1 MRVLVAV
8 AVAIVV
14 SGLVVAPADAAGKP
28 LKVVQLGDSYSAGNG
43 AGSYYGP
50 SGCYRSSRN
59 WGQRYVETLRDR
71 FNVTYLN
78 QACSGNVINDV
89 DGQMEA
95 VGQDTD
101 VVLMTVGGNDL
112 AFSDIVR
119 QCFVIGDRSP
129 SDCREKVDAARAG
142 LPSVQTATIALL
154 RRLKQ
159 RMRDD
164 AHIVFV
170 SYPYLEMNPALTL
183 RGGFL
188 FTDVYAVG
196 REVRGLGDVG
206 DSAQQAAVDAVNAE
220 RGTPVRF
227 LDMVKGHF
235 AGHEP
240 DGRVC
245 CRNPD
250 RWIHEFDTFT
260 PMEWYHYNERG
271 HAELSTLLATR
282 PDIVTG
288 TRQPVTGGA
297 VDIAF
302 VIDTTG
308 SMGSS
313 IDSVKQAATQLV
325 RDVAARTDGAR
336 FAVVDYRD
344 TPERTGEPGDYASKL
359 DLDFSSDAGAVQSAI
374 NGLELGDGGDWPETM
389 FAGLNTAFDL
399 SWRPGVK
406 KLAVVLA
413 DAPALSPDP
422 STGQTASDLV
432 AKSLAID
439 PVEVHAIDVG
449 GARDAELED
458 LTTRTNGAI
467 HRSVPDEAA
476 TEIAAV
482 IDDAL
487 DRPYPWAAGPY
498 VGRPGVP
505 LTLDGSGS
513 YGVRSD
519 LVAWEW
525 DLDND
530 GTFERVET
538 TPLLEHTFVSE
549 YDGLIGLRVRDADG
563 GVSLAT
569 TSVTISR
576 DGDTIPDTRDNC
588 LDAANPGQ
596 EDEDGDGVGNECDPT
611 PGFATEDEPGVDDAL
626 VSAGGPAPGSAIPDP
641 TRGSGV
647 LPGGTSRPL
656 ADVRFGRPR
665 LTRDARRLR
674 LRVSCVRRA
683 GRCRGTVRIRV
694 RGRSV
699 SRAYRLSAGRT
710 RTLTFAVPRAARRT
724 LLRGGRVRFAVR
736 ARTADGARASATF
749 RLRRPGPRE
758 R

>member
-1 MRVLVAV
+1 MKLQPEPLRALVAV
-8 AVAIVV
+8 VMVVVV
-14 SGLVVAPADAAGKP
+14 SGLVAAPADAAGKP

-43 AGSYYGP
+43 GGSYYGP
-50 SGCYRSSRN
+50 SDCYRSSRN

-89 DGQMEA
+89 HGQMEA

-101 VVLMTVGGNDL
+101 VVLMTIGGNDL
-112 AFSDIVR
+112 DFSQIVR

-129 SDCREKVDAARAG
+129 SDCKKKIDAAREGG
-142 LPSVQTATIALL
+142 LPSVETATIALL

-164 AHIVFV
+164 AHIVFA
-170 SYPYLEMNPALTL
+170 SYPYLEVNPELTL

-188 FTDVYAVG
+188 FRDVYAVG
-196 REVRGLGDVG
+196 REVRGLGDLG
-206 DSAQQAAVDAVNAE
+206 DRRQQAAVDAVNAE

-227 LDMVKGHF
+227 LDTVKGHF

-282 PDIVTG
+282 SDIVTG

-313 IDSVKQAATQLV
+313 IDSVKQGATQLV

-336 FAVVDYRD
+336 FALVDYRD

-374 NGLELGDGGDWPETM
+374 NGLELGYGGDWPETM

-406 KLAVVLA
+406 KMAVVLA

-422 STGQTASDLV
+422 ATGQTASDLV

-449 GARDAELED
+449 GARDSELED

-467 HRSVPDEAA
+467 HESAPDEAA
-476 TEIAAV
+476 TAIAAV

-487 DRPYPWAAGPY
+487 DRPYAWAAGPY

-519 LVAWEW
+519 LMAWEW
-525 DLDND
+525 DLDNN
-530 GTFERVET
+530 GTFERVTT
-538 TPLLEHTFVSE
+538 TPLLEHTFASE

-576 DGDTIPDTRDNC
+576 DGDTIPDAQDNC
-588 LDAANPGQ
+588 PDVANPGQ

-611 PGFATEDEPGVDDAL
+611 PGFATEDQPGVDDAL
-626 VSAGGPAPGSAIPDP
+626 SSAGP
-641 TRGSGV
+641 T
-647 LPGGTSRPL
+647 PRPV
-656 ADVRFGRPR
+656 ADVRFRRPT

-683 GRCRGTVRIRV
+683 GRCRGTVRISV

-699 SRAYRLSAGRT
+699 SRAYRLSAGRA
-710 RTLTFAVPRAARRT
+710 RRLTFAVPRAARRT
-724 LLRGGRVRFAVR
+724 LLRGGRVRFVVR
-736 ARTADGARASATF
+736 ARTANGARASATV
-749 RLRRPGPRE
+749 RLKRPGSRK